1 MMHDSQYIKFT
12 SFDINYNN
20 VCILTQLGQV
30 EDGQD
35 DSGLIELST
44 SGDLPVKKLAETAIT
59 KLI

>member
-12 SFDINYNN
+12 SLIIINYNN

-35 DSGLIELST
+35 DTGQIELST

-59 KLI
+59 